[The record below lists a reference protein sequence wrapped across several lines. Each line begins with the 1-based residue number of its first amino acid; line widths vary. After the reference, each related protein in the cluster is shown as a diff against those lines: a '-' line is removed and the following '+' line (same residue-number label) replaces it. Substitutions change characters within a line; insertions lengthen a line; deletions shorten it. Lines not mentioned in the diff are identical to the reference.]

1 MASLENILVKP
12 VLTEK
17 LSVATENYNTYGF
30 KVDLKANKNQIKQ
43 AVETLYN
50 VKVLSVRTSVL
61 PGKMKRA
68 GRHTFKSSK
77 TKKAFVKIAE
87 GQTIEFY
94 KNV

>member
-1 MASLENILVKP
+1 MAQLENILLKP

-17 LSVATENYNTYGF
+17 LSVATEQNNTYGF
-30 KVDLKANKNQIKQ
+30 KVELKANKNQIKK
-43 AVETLYN
+43 AVETFYN

-68 GRHTFKSSK
+68 GKHAFKTGKS
-77 TKKAFVKIAE
+77 KKAFVKIAE
-87 GQTIEFY
+87 GQSIEFY

>member
-1 MASLENILVKP
+1 MAHIEEILLKP
-12 VLTEK
+12 LLTEK

-30 KVDLKANKNQIKQ
+30 MVALKANKNQIKA

-50 VKVLSVRTSVL
+50 VKVESVRTSVL
-61 PGKMKRA
+61 PGKTRRA
-68 GRHTFKSSK
+68 GKHLHKTNK
-77 TKKAFVKIAE
+77 TKKAFVKVSE